1 MKGIR
6 TMRERKIGFIG
17 GGNMAEALI
26 RGMLAAS
33 FSAERIWVAEPRAER
48 REWLD
53 EHYGFAARAENG
65 EVARACDVLILSIKP
80 QMINTVMPEISE
92 YFDDKKLLISILAG
106 VSTQTLESFLPGAP
120 RVVRVMPNTP
130 ALVGEGAAGLCGGRH
145 AREGDL
151 TAAQQLLESVGVAR
165 VVTEKEMDAVTGLS
179 GSGPAYV
186 YTLIEA
192 LADGAVRQG
201 LARDDALALASQ
213 TVLGAAR
220 MVLETGEH
228 PAVLRDRVCSPGG
241 TTIAGVAAL
250 EEGNFRATLMN
261 AVGQATQR
269 SQELGNN

>member
-1 MKGIR
+1 
-6 TMRERKIGFIG
+6 
-17 GGNMAEALI
+17 
-26 RGMLAAS
+26 
-33 FSAERIWVAEPRAER
+33 
-48 REWLD
+48 
-53 EHYGFAARAENG
+53 
-65 EVARACDVLILSIKP
+65 
-80 QMINTVMPEISE
+80 
-92 YFDDKKLLISILAG
+92 
-106 VSTQTLESFLPGAP
+106 
-120 RVVRVMPNTP
+120 
-130 ALVGEGAAGLCGGRH
+130 
-145 AREGDL
+145 
-151 TAAQQLLESVGVAR
+151 VAR